1 MVREYSQVEPTLEAL
16 RKMEQEFTMLLS
28 NIPAILFKGYLD
40 GSIDLFDQKVEALI
54 GFSREEFESRRLKWT
69 DLILE
74 EDRHSTKMAFL
85 QALQT
90 DKAYVREYRIRG
102 KAGDVIWIHERSHIV
117 CDAGGRAEYVSGL
130 FFDLSEQK
138 RLEEKLEHT
147 EKEFRIVMDNIPAVL
162 FKGGID
168 GSIDTFDD
176 KIEIL
181 TGYPKE
187 EFDSR
192 RLIWTE
198 LIFPEDLDQVKQ
210 EFIHALKTNKSYIRE
225 YRIRPKIG
233 NMVWVHERSHII
245 CDPEG
250 KVAYVSGLF
259 FDITERKE
267 LEATVAE
274 RNSQLSE
281 ANNKLTSWAQELE
294 QRNDEIS
301 QLGRLGELLQS
312 CNTSAEAS
320 LGIGQSVQN
329 LFPGNSGAVYLF
341 NSSHNLLEAATLWG
355 QAPPSETVF
364 APDECWALRRGR
376 PHGAADIAAGFK
388 CRHVQPDQSAYVC
401 MPLVAQGE
409 AIGVFH
415 VLLGAT
421 DPLQSER
428 KENLAL
434 RVSEHLGLA
443 LAKLKLQEALQHLS
457 VRDPLTGLFNRR
469 YMEETMQRE
478 LIRAGR
484 QGKEV
489 GVIMVD
495 IDHFKRFNDT
505 FGHDGGDALLRKLG
519 KFLQQH
525 VRGSDIACRY
535 GGEEFTLV
543 LPEASLEVTQQRAE
557 EILAAVKD
565 LRVHQGQKVLDPIT
579 LSLGAAVFP
588 GHGTTHRALLQA
600 ADVALYRAKETGRDR
615 VCLAG
620 KD

>member
-1 MVREYSQVEPTLEAL
+1 MKYSEFEQTQDVL
-16 RKMEQEFTMLLS
+16 RKMQQTLNVLMA
-28 NIPAILFKGYLD
+28 NVPAIVFKGYLD
-40 GSIDLFDQKVEALI
+40 GSIDLFDQKVEALT
-54 GFSREEFESRRLKWT
+54 GFSREEFDSRRLKWT

-74 EDRHSTKMAFL
+74 EDRHPTKMIFL
-85 QALQT
+85 QALKT

-102 KAGDVIWIHERSHIV
+102 KAGNVIWIHERSHIV
-117 CDAGGRAEYVSGL
+117 CDAGGQAEYVSGL
-130 FFDLSEQK
+130 FFDHTEQK
-138 RLEEKLEHT
+138 RLEEKLSQT
-147 EKEFRIVMDNIPAVL
+147 EKEFRIIMDNIPAVL

-168 GSIDTFDD
+168 GSIDTFDL

-192 RLIWTE
+192 RLKWTD
-198 LIFPEDLDQVKQ
+198 LIFPEDLDQGK
-210 EFIHALKTNKSYIRE
+210 EKFIHALKTNKSYIRE
-225 YRIRPKIG
+225 YRIRPKMG
-233 NMVWVHERSHII
+233 NMVWVHERSHIV
-245 CDPEG
+245 CNPEG
-250 KVAYVSGLF
+250 KVVYVSGLF

-274 RNSQLSE
+274 QNSQLSE
-281 ANNKLTSWAQELE
+281 ANNRLSSWAKELE

-301 QLGRLGELLQS
+301 LLGQLGELLQS
-312 CNTSAEAS
+312 CNTSEKAS
-320 LGIGQSVQN
+320 LVIGQSVQN

-355 QAPPSETVF
+355 KAPPSETVF

-376 PHGAADIAAGFK
+376 PHGAAEIAAGFK
-388 CRHVQPDQSAYVC
+388 CRHVQPDQTAYLC

-415 VLLGAT
+415 VSLGST

-443 LAKLKLQEALQHLS
+443 LAKLKLQETLKHLS

-469 YMEETMQRE
+469 YMEESMERE
-478 LIRAGR
+478 LIRAQR
-484 QGKEV
+484 QAKEM

-495 IDHFKRFNDT
+495 IDYFKRFNDT

-519 KFLQQH
+519 NFLQKH

-535 GGEEFTLV
+535 GGEEFTLI
-543 LPEASLEVTQQRAE
+543 LPEASLEVTHQRAE
-557 EILAAVKD
+557 KIRESVKD

-579 LSLGAAVFP
+579 LSMGVAVFP

>member
-1 MVREYSQVEPTLEAL
+1 MFREYCELEPTLEAL
-16 RKMEQEFTMLLS
+16 RIMEQEYALLMS
-28 NIPAILFKGYLD
+28 NIPAIVFKGYLD
-40 GSIDLFDQKVEALI
+40 GSIDLFDQKVEALT
-54 GFSREEFESRRLKWT
+54 GFPQEEFASRRLKWS

-74 EDRHSTKMAFL
+74 EDRQPTKLIFL
-85 QALQT
+85 QALKG
-90 DKAYVREYRIRG
+90 DKAYVREYRIRDKQG
-102 KAGDVIWIHERSHIV
+102 NLIWIQERSHIV
-117 CDAGGRAEYVSGL
+117 GDAGGRAKSVSGL
-130 FFDLSEQK
+130 FFDLTEQK
-138 RLEEKLEHT
+138 RLEEKLGQT
-147 EKEFRIVMDNIPAVL
+147 EKAFHIVMDNIPAVL

-176 KIEIL
+176 KIETL
-181 TGYPKE
+181 TGYPKA

-198 LIFPEDLDQVKQ
+198 LIFPEDLDSVKQ
-210 EFIHALKTNKSYIRE
+210 AFIHALKTNKSYLRE
-225 YRIRPKIG
+225 YRIRPKTG
-233 NMVWVHERSHII
+233 NVVWVHERSHIV
-245 CDPEG
+245 CDPDG
-250 KVAYVSGLF
+250 KVVYVSGLF

-274 RNSQLSE
+274 QNSQLSE
-281 ANNKLTSWAQELE
+281 ANNRLASWAQELE
-294 QRNDEIS
+294 QRNDEINL
-301 QLGRLGELLQS
+301 LGRLGELLQS
-312 CNTSAEAS
+312 CNTSAEAA

-341 NSSHNLLEAATLWG
+341 NSSRNLLEAATLWG
-355 QAPPSETVF
+355 PAPPSETVF

-376 PHGAADIAAGFK
+376 PHGSAEIAAGFT
-388 CRHVQPDQSAYVC
+388 CRHVQPDQPAYVC

-421 DPLQSER
+421 DPMESER

-469 YMEETMQRE
+469 YMEESMQRE

-484 QGKEV
+484 QDKEV
-489 GVIMVD
+489 GVIMLD
-495 IDHFKRFNDT
+495 IDHFKRFNDN

-519 KFLQQH
+519 KFLQNH
-525 VRGSDIACRY
+525 VRASDVACRY
-535 GGEEFTLV
+535 GGEEFTLI
-543 LPEASLEVTQQRAE
+543 LPEASLEITRQRAE
-557 EILAAVKD
+557 QILVGVRD
-565 LRVHQGQKVLDPIT
+565 LRVRQGQKILDSIT
-579 LSLGAAVFP
+579 LSLGVAVFP
-588 GHGTTHRALLQA
+588 KHGTTHRALLQA
-600 ADVALYRAKETGRDR
+600 ADVALYCAKETGRDR

>member
-1 MVREYSQVEPTLEAL
+1 MVREYSEFEPTLEAL
-16 RKMEQEFTMLLS
+16 RKMEQEFTMLLA

-40 GSIDLFDQKVEALI
+40 GSIDFFDQKVEALT
-54 GFSREEFESRRLKWT
+54 GFSRAEFESRRLKWT

-74 EDRHSTKMAFL
+74 EDRQPTKMIFL
-85 QALQT
+85 QALKG
-90 DKAYVREYRIRG
+90 DKAYVREYRIKDKQG
-102 KAGDVIWIHERSHIV
+102 NVIWIHERSHIV
-117 CDAGGRAEYVSGL
+117 CDAGGQAEYVSGL
-130 FFDLSEQK
+130 FFDRTEQK
-138 RLEEKLEHT
+138 RLEEKLRQT
-147 EKEFRIVMDNIPAVL
+147 EKEFHIVMDNIPAVL

-176 KIEIL
+176 KIATL

-192 RLIWTE
+192 RLIWTD

-210 EFIHALKTNKSYIRE
+210 AFIHALKTNKSYIRE
-225 YRIRPKIG
+225 YRIRPKTG
-233 NMVWVHERSHII
+233 NMVWVHERSHIV

-274 RNSQLSE
+274 QNSQLSE
-281 ANNKLTSWAQELE
+281 ANSRLTSWAQELE

-301 QLGRLGELLQS
+301 LLGRLGELLQS
-312 CNTSAEAS
+312 CNTSEEAS

-341 NSSHNLLEAATLWG
+341 NSSHNLLEATTLWG
-355 QAPPSETVF
+355 EAPPSETVF

-376 PHGAADIAAGFK
+376 PHGATEIAAGFK
-388 CRHVQPDQSAYVC
+388 CRHVQPDQTAYLCV
-401 MPLVAQGE
+401 PLVAQGE

-421 DPLQSER
+421 DPMQIER

-434 RVSEHLGLA
+434 RVSDHLGLA

-469 YMEETMQRE
+469 YMEESMERE
-478 LIRAGR
+478 LIRAAR

-505 FGHDGGDALLRKLG
+505 FGHDGGDALLRKLA
-519 KFLQQH
+519 KFLQKH

-535 GGEEFTLV
+535 GGEEFTLI
-543 LPEASLEVTQQRAE
+543 LPDASLEITQQRAE
-557 EILAAVKD
+557 QILAAVRD
-565 LRVHQGQKVLDPIT
+565 LRVQQGQKVLDPIT
-579 LSLGAAVFP
+579 LSLGVAVFP
-588 GHGTTHRALLQA
+588 GHGNTHRALLQA

>member
-1 MVREYSQVEPTLEAL
+1 MVREYSEFEPTLEAL
-16 RKMEQEFTMLLS
+16 RNMEQEFAMLVA
-28 NIPAILFKGYLD
+28 NIPAVLFKGYLD
-40 GSIDLFDQKVEALI
+40 GSIDFFDQKVEALT
-54 GFSREEFESRRLKWT
+54 GFSREEFQSRRLKWT

-74 EDRHSTKMAFL
+74 EDRQPTKMIFL
-85 QALQT
+85 QALKGG
-90 DKAYVREYRIRG
+90 KAYVREYRITG
-102 KAGDVIWIHERSHIV
+102 KAGNEIWIHERSHIV
-117 CDAGGRAEYVSGL
+117 CAAGGRAEYVSGL
-130 FFDLSEQK
+130 FFDITEQK
-138 RLEEKLEHT
+138 RLEEKLRQT
-147 EKEFRIVMDNIPAVL
+147 EKEFHIVMDNIPAVL

-168 GSIDTFDD
+168 GAIDTFDD
-176 KIEIL
+176 KIETL

-192 RLIWTE
+192 RLLWTE

-210 EFIHALKTNKSYIRE
+210 AFIHALKTNKSYIRE

-233 NMVWVHERSHII
+233 NMVWVHERSHIV
-245 CDPEG
+245 CDPQG

-274 RNSQLSE
+274 QNSQLSE
-281 ANNKLTSWAQELE
+281 ANNRLTSWAQELE

-301 QLGRLGELLQS
+301 QLGRLAELLQS
-312 CNTSAEAS
+312 CNTSEEAS

-341 NSSHNLLEAATLWG
+341 NSSRNLLEAATVWG
-355 QAPPSETVF
+355 QAPPGETVF

-376 PHGAADIAAGFK
+376 AHGAAEIAAGFK
-388 CRHVQPDQSAYVC
+388 CRHVQPDQTAYLCV
-401 MPLVAQGE
+401 PLVAQGE

-421 DPLQSER
+421 DPLQSEK

-434 RVSEHLGLA
+434 RISDHLGLA

-457 VRDPLTGLFNRR
+457 VRDPLTGLYNRR
-469 YMEETMQRE
+469 YMEESMQRE
-478 LIRAGR
+478 LIRAVR

-489 GVIMVD
+489 GVIMLD

-505 FGHDGGDALLRKLG
+505 FGHDGGDALLRKLA
-519 KFLQQH
+519 KFLQKH

-535 GGEEFTLV
+535 GGEEFTLI
-543 LPEASLEVTQQRAE
+543 LPDASLEITQQRAE
-557 EILAAVKD
+557 QILAAVRD
-565 LRVHQGQKVLDPIT
+565 LRVQQGQKVLDPVT
-579 LSLGAAVFP
+579 LSLGVAVFP
-588 GHGTTHRALLQA
+588 EHGDTHRALLQA

>member
-1 MVREYSQVEPTLEAL
+1 
-16 RKMEQEFTMLLS
+16 MEQEFTLLVS

-40 GSIDLFDQKVEALI
+40 GSIDLFDQKVEALT
-54 GFSREEFESRRLKWT
+54 GFSREDFDSRRLKWT

-74 EDRHSTKMAFL
+74 EDRHPTKMIFL
-85 QALQT
+85 QALKT

-102 KAGDVIWIHERSHIV
+102 KEGNLIWIHERSHIV

-130 FFDLSEQK
+130 FFDLTGQK
-138 RLEEKLEHT
+138 RLEEKLDQA
-147 EKEFRIVMDNIPAVL
+147 EKEFHIVMDNIPAVL

-181 TGYPKE
+181 TGYPKA

-192 RLIWTE
+192 RLIWTD

-210 EFIHALKTNKSYIRE
+210 AFILALKTNKSYIRE
-225 YRIRPKIG
+225 YRIRPKSG
-233 NMVWVHERSHII
+233 NLVWIHERSHIV

-250 KVAYVSGLF
+250 KVVYVSGLF

-267 LEATVAE
+267 LEATVVE
-274 RNSQLSE
+274 RNSQLRE
-281 ANNKLTSWAQELE
+281 ANNRLTSWAKELE

-312 CNTSAEAS
+312 CNTSEEAA

-341 NSSHNLLEAATLWG
+341 NASRNLLEATTLWG

-364 APDECWALRRGR
+364 APDDCWALRRGR
-376 PHGAADIAAGFK
+376 PHGAAEIAAGFR
-388 CRHVQPDQSAYVC
+388 CRHVDPNQTAYLC

-415 VLLGAT
+415 VLLGST
-421 DPLQSER
+421 DPGQSER
-428 KENLAL
+428 IQNLAL

-443 LAKLKLQEALQHLS
+443 LAKLKLQEALQQLS

-469 YMEETMQRE
+469 YLEESMERE
-478 LIRAGR
+478 LIRAAR
-484 QGKEV
+484 QGKEM

-495 IDHFKRFNDT
+495 IDHFKRSNDM

-519 KFLQQH
+519 KLLQQH

-535 GGEEFTLV
+535 GGEEFILI
-543 LPEASLEVTQQRAE
+543 LPDASIEATRQRAE
-557 EILAAVKD
+557 QIKETVKN

-579 LSLGAAVFP
+579 LSLGVAVFP
-588 GHGTTHRALLQA
+588 SHGTTHRALLQA

-620 KD
+620 KN

>member
-1 MVREYSQVEPTLEAL
+1 
-16 RKMEQEFTMLLS
+16 MEQEFTLLLS

-40 GSIDLFDQKVEALI
+40 GSIDLFDQKVETLT
-54 GFSREEFESRRLKWT
+54 GFSREEFDSRRLRWT

-74 EDRHSTKMAFL
+74 EDRHPTKMAFV
-85 QALQT
+85 QALKT

-102 KAGDVIWIHERSHIV
+102 KEGNVIWIHERSHIV
-117 CDAGGRAEYVSGL
+117 GDGGGQAEYVSGL
-130 FFDLSEQK
+130 FFDITEQK
-138 RLEEKLEHT
+138 RLEEKLGQA
-147 EKEFRIVMDNIPAVL
+147 EKEFHIIMDNIPAVL

-168 GSIDTFDD
+168 GSIDTFDE
-176 KIEIL
+176 KIETL

-192 RLIWTE
+192 RLTWVD
-198 LIFPEDLDQVKQ
+198 LIFPEDLDQIKQ
-210 EFIHALKTNKSYIRE
+210 VFIHALKTNKSYIRE
-225 YRIRPKIG
+225 YRIRPKTG
-233 NMVWVHERSHII
+233 NVVWVHERSHIV

-274 RNSQLSE
+274 RNSQLRE
-281 ANNKLTSWAQELE
+281 ANNRLTSWAKELE

-312 CNTSAEAS
+312 CNTSEEAS
-320 LGIGQSVQN
+320 FGIGQLVQN

-341 NSSHNLLEAATLWG
+341 NSSRNLLEATTLWG
-355 QAPPSETVF
+355 EAPPSETVF

-388 CRHVQPDQSAYVC
+388 CRHVTPDQMAYLC

-415 VLLGAT
+415 VLLGSA
-421 DPLQSER
+421 DPMQSER
-428 KENLAL
+428 TQNLAS
-434 RVSEHLGLA
+434 RVSDHLGLA

-469 YMEETMQRE
+469 YMEESMERE

-495 IDHFKRFNDT
+495 IDHFKHFNDT

-519 KFLQQH
+519 KFLQKH

-535 GGEEFTLV
+535 GGEEFTLI

-557 EILAAVKD
+557 QIKATVQD
-565 LRVHQGQKVLDPIT
+565 LRVNQGQKVLDPIT
-579 LSLGAAVFP
+579 LSLGVAVFP
-588 GHGTTHRALLQA
+588 SHGTNHRALLQA
-600 ADVALYRAKETGRDR
+600 ADIALYRAKETGRDR

>member
-1 MVREYSQVEPTLEAL
+1 MVREYSEFEPTLEAL
-16 RKMEQEFTMLLS
+16 RIMEQEFALLLA
-28 NIPAILFKGYLD
+28 NIPAIVFKGYPD
-40 GSIDLFDQKVEALI
+40 GSIDLFDQKVEALT
-54 GFSREEFESRRLKWT
+54 GFSRAEFESRRLKWT

-74 EDRHSTKMAFL
+74 EDRQPTKMIFL
-85 QALQT
+85 QALKGDQ
-90 DKAYVREYRIRG
+90 AYVREYRIKD
-102 KAGDVIWIHERSHIV
+102 KAGNVIWIHERSHIV

-130 FFDLSEQK
+130 LFDLTEPK
-138 RLEEKLEHT
+138 RLEEKLRQT

-176 KIEIL
+176 KIETL
-181 TGYPKE
+181 TGYPKA
-187 EFDSR
+187 EFDSQ
-192 RLIWTE
+192 RLTWID
-198 LIFPEDLDQVKQ
+198 LIFPEDLGQIKQ
-210 EFIHALKTNKSYIRE
+210 AFIHALKTNKSYIRE
-225 YRIRPKIG
+225 YRIRPKKG
-233 NMVWVHERSHII
+233 DVVWIHERSHIV

-274 RNSQLSE
+274 QNSQLSE
-281 ANNKLTSWAQELE
+281 AHNKLTSWAQELE

-341 NSSHNLLEAATLWG
+341 NPAHNLLEAATLWG
-355 QAPPSETVF
+355 QAPPAETVF

-376 PHGAADIAAGFK
+376 PHGAADIAAGFR
-388 CRHVQPDQSAYVC
+388 CRHVQPDQAAYLC

-421 DPLQSER
+421 DPMQSER

-443 LAKLKLQEALQHLS
+443 LAKLKLQEALQQLS

-469 YMEETMQRE
+469 YMEESMQRE

-489 GVIMVD
+489 GVIMMD

-519 KFLQQH
+519 KFFQKH

-535 GGEEFTLV
+535 GGEEFTLI

-557 EILAAVKD
+557 QILAAVRD

-579 LSLGAAVFP
+579 LSLGVAVFP
-588 GHGTTHRALLQA
+588 SHGSTHRALLQA

>member
-1 MVREYSQVEPTLEAL
+1 MESSKFEQTQEAL
-16 RKMEQEFTMLLS
+16 RKMQQTLNVLMA
-28 NIPAILFKGYLD
+28 NVPAIVFKGYLD
-40 GSIDLFDQKVEALI
+40 GSIDLFDQKVEALT

-74 EDRHSTKMAFL
+74 EDRQPTKMIFL
-85 QALQT
+85 QALKT
-90 DKAYVREYRIRG
+90 NKAYVRGYRIRSKEG
-102 KAGDVIWIHERSHIV
+102 KVIWIHERSHIF
-117 CDAGGRAEYVSGL
+117 CNDTGQAEYVSGL
-130 FFDLSEQK
+130 FFDISEQK
-138 RLEEKLEHT
+138 ILEEKLVQA
-147 EKEFRIVMDNIPAVL
+147 EKEFRIVMDNIPAIL
-162 FKGGID
+162 FRGGLD
-168 GSIDTFDD
+168 GSIDTFDE
-176 KIEIL
+176 KIETL

-192 RLIWTE
+192 RLMWID
-198 LIFPEDLDQVKQ
+198 LIFPEDLEQTKQV
-210 EFIHALKTNKSYIRE
+210 FIHALKTNKSYIRE
-225 YRIRPKIG
+225 YRIRPKMG
-233 NMVWVHERSHII
+233 NMVWVHERSHIV

-281 ANNKLTSWAQELE
+281 ANNRLTSWAKELE

-301 QLGRLGELLQS
+301 LLGRLGELLQS
-312 CNTSAEAS
+312 CNTSEEAS
-320 LGIGQSVQN
+320 LGIRQSVQN

-341 NSSHNLLEAATLWG
+341 NSSRTLLEATTLWG
-355 QAPPSETVF
+355 EAPPAETVF

-376 PHGAADIAAGFK
+376 PHGVADIAGGFK
-388 CRHVQPDQSAYVC
+388 CRHVQPDQMAYLC

-415 VLLGAT
+415 VLLEST
-421 DPLQSER
+421 DPIQSER
-428 KENLAL
+428 KQNLAL
-434 RVSEHLGLA
+434 RVSDHLGLA
-443 LAKLKLQEALQHLS
+443 LAKLKLQETLQHLS

-469 YMEETMQRE
+469 YMEESMERE
-478 LIRAGR
+478 LIRAER

-489 GVIMVD
+489 GVIMMD

-505 FGHDGGDALLRKLG
+505 FGHDGGDALLRNLG
-519 KFLQQH
+519 KFLQKH
-525 VRGSDIACRY
+525 VRSSDIACRY
-535 GGEEFTLV
+535 GGEEFTLI
-543 LPEASLEVTQQRAE
+543 LPEASLEVTRQRAE
-557 EILAAVKD
+557 QIKTTVKD
-565 LRVHQGQKVLDPIT
+565 LRAHQGQKVLDPIT
-579 LSLGAAVFP
+579 LSLGVAVFP
-588 GHGTTHRALLQA
+588 GHGATHRALLQA

>member
-1 MVREYSQVEPTLEAL
+1 MEYSEIEQTQEAL
-16 RKMEQEFTMLLS
+16 REMQQTLNVLMA
-28 NIPAILFKGYLD
+28 NVPAIIFKGYLD
-40 GSIDLFDQKVEALI
+40 GSIDLFDQKVEALT

-74 EDRHSTKMAFL
+74 EDRQPTKMIFL
-85 QALQT
+85 QALKT
-90 DKAYVREYRIRG
+90 DKAYVRGYRIRSKEG
-102 KAGDVIWIHERSHIV
+102 KVIWIHERSHIV
-117 CDAGGRAEYVSGL
+117 CNDAGQAEYVSGL
-130 FFDLSEQK
+130 FFDISEQK
-138 RLEEKLEHT
+138 ILEEKLVQA
-147 EKEFRIVMDNIPAVL
+147 EKEFRIVMDNIPAIL
-162 FKGGID
+162 FRGGLD
-168 GSIDTFDD
+168 GSIDTFDE
-176 KIEIL
+176 KIETL

-192 RLIWTE
+192 RLMWID
-198 LIFPEDLDQVKQ
+198 LIFPEDLEQTKQV
-210 EFIHALKTNKSYIRE
+210 FIHALKTNKSYIRE
-225 YRIRPKIG
+225 YRIRPKMG
-233 NMVWVHERSHII
+233 NMVWVHERSHIV

-281 ANNKLTSWAQELE
+281 ANNRLTSWAKELE

-301 QLGRLGELLQS
+301 LLGRLGELLQS
-312 CNTSAEAS
+312 CNTSEEAS
-320 LGIGQSVQN
+320 LGIRQSVQN

-341 NSSHNLLEAATLWG
+341 NSTRTLLEATTLWG
-355 QAPPSETVF
+355 EAPPSETVF

-376 PHGAADIAAGFK
+376 PHGVADIAGGFK
-388 CRHVQPDQSAYVC
+388 CRHVQPDQMAYLC

-415 VLLGAT
+415 VLLEST
-421 DPLQSER
+421 DPMQSER
-428 KENLAL
+428 KQNLAL
-434 RVSEHLGLA
+434 RVSDHLGLA
-443 LAKLKLQEALQHLS
+443 LAKLKLQETLQHLS

-469 YMEETMQRE
+469 YMEESMERE
-478 LIRAGR
+478 LIRAER

-489 GVIMVD
+489 GVIMMD

-505 FGHDGGDALLRKLG
+505 FGHDGGDALLRNLG
-519 KFLQQH
+519 KFLQKH
-525 VRGSDIACRY
+525 VRSSDIACRY
-535 GGEEFTLV
+535 GGEEFTLI
-543 LPEASLEVTQQRAE
+543 LPEASLEVTRQRAE
-557 EILAAVKD
+557 QIKTTVKD
-565 LRVHQGQKVLDPIT
+565 LRAHQGQKVLDPIT
-579 LSLGAAVFP
+579 LSLGVAVFP
-588 GHGTTHRALLQA
+588 GHGATHRALLQA